1 MYNSL
6 NFVNEQDFELLIK
19 DLDPELKSKLIGLYS
34 TKCVKVEQEL
44 RRIGYLVP
52 ENKRNI
58 VNNSYLIP
66 LNNESKTDL
75 ERNENTKLND
85 KFIRLRSL
93 KPKHIIQDMQSSIE
107 FVLNESKFSGIEI
120 HLKGL
125 GIIFIVLA
133 IIRSLV
139 I

>member
-6 NFVNEQDFELLIK
+6 NFVNEHDFELLIK
-19 DLDPELKSKLIGLYS
+19 DLDPELKSKLISLYS
-34 TKCVKVEQEL
+34 TKCIHIQQEL

-66 LNNESKTDL
+66 LTDESKLNL
-75 ERNENTKLND
+75 ERDENDRLAD
-85 KFIRLRSL
+85 KFIRLKSF
-93 KPKHIIQDMQSSIE
+93 KPKHIMQDMQSSIE
-107 FVLNESKFSGIEI
+107 FVLNESKVSGIEV

-125 GIIFIVLA
+125 GLCFILLA
-133 IIRSLV
+133 IIRSILN
-139 I
+139 